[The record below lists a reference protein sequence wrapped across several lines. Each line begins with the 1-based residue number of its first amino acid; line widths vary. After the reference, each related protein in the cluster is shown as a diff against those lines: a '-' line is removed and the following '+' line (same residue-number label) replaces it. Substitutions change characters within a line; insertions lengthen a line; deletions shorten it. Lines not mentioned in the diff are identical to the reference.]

1 MTVQLGAV
9 TIDCADPRKL
19 AEFWTEALGVEVV
32 VDHGGEFLMLAPVS
46 PDGVMIGLQRAE
58 ERQPG
63 KNRLHLDLRTEHRAE
78 EVKRLVGLGAEEIEE
93 HKVPGI
99 AWTVLA
105 DPEGNRFCV
114 GTAEQ

>member
-9 TIDCADPRKL
+9 TIDCADPKKL
-19 AEFWTEALGVEVV
+19 AGFWTEALGVEVV
-32 VDHGGEFLMLAPVS
+32 VDHGDFLMLAPVS
-46 PDGVMIGLQRAE
+46 PDGVMISLQRAE

-63 KNRLHLDLRTEHRAE
+63 KNRLHMDLRTEEREE
-78 EVKRLVGLGAEEIEE
+78 EVKRLVGLGAEKIEE
-93 HKVPGI
+93 HRVPGI

-114 GTAEQ
+114 GTAEP